1 MNFGLCT
8 PTDAVKMMT
17 KDIRYPLIRSGTPH
31 VICDD
36 DNHQSNVQAAVCE
49 EQLILPRYKHDNTI
63 TAGANIDTYDSLNG
77 TMITSHGLMDDIER
91 YFTSADGWDKT
102 ESPRSTRLYSE
113 EESHCPREYHYDS
126 TSSTSDKNTII
137 YIDSTIKDMYPFLST
152 PTPQTPGS
160 LFSPLTGTL
169 LVGRTSSLP
178 IPCTQDG
185 YSRHARMTNSRPI
198 CIPIID
204 NNERGAKVRSDVSE
218 DFAVRNKEPFTSIV
232 GPDACGSYL
241 GKSEIDQRT
250 GWCPANQKTLTRR
263 EEALSLSNSDVYNYD
278 EPIQS
283 LMSNKSSSAAKKGSR
298 GRTLKSSQCDR
309 EPDIQHDS
317 HDMKTG
323 SRRGRT
329 KRSPVTLS
337 DTLLLSHATV
347 SPNGEIPG
355 LLEDFLSSNY
365 FIKDDFNDSTSP
377 FFMQQSFQCYP
388 KAQSIEELLAK
399 STSLGIDPI
408 TGSVRSSSKKRYRKH
423 QASVSV
429 AKKFKVPS
437 SVDDDK
443 NWATSLRKK
452 ILDVQV
458 PCESVMYGLRE
469 VGPDD
474 DDRMAGVYCEGTHI
488 ARHFELFVLNL

>member
-17 KDIRYPLIRSGTPH
+17 NDIRYPIIRSGTPH

-36 DNHQSNVQAAVCE
+36 DNHQSNMPAAVCE

-63 TAGANIDTYDSLNG
+63 TAGANIYTYDSLNG

-126 TSSTSDKNTII
+126 TSSTSDRNTII

-185 YSRHARMTNSRPI
+185 YSRHTRMTNSRPT

-204 NNERGAKVRSDVSE
+204 NNKEDAKMRSNISV
-218 DFAVRNKEPFTSIV
+218 DFAVRNKESFTSIV

-241 GKSEIDQRT
+241 GKSDIDQRT
-250 GWCPANQKTLTRR
+250 GWYHANQKTLARR
-263 EEALSLSNSDVYNYD
+263 EEPLSLSCSDVNNYD
-278 EPIQS
+278 EQVQS

-309 EPDIQHDS
+309 EPDLQHDS
-317 HDMKTG
+317 HDMRT
-323 SRRGRT
+323 SSSRGRT
-329 KRSPVTLS
+329 KRSVATLS

-399 STSLGIDPI
+399 STSLGIDPV
-408 TGSVRSSSKKRYRKH
+408 TGFVRSSKKRYRKH
-423 QASVSV
+423 QASVSA
-429 AKKFKVPS
+429 AKKVKVPL
-437 SVDDDK
+437 SVDDNKD
-443 NWATSLRKK
+443 WATSLRKK
-452 ILDVQV
+452 VLDVQV
-458 PCESVMYGLRE
+458 PCESVMYRLRE

-474 DDRMAGVYCEGTHI
+474 DDRMAGVYCEGAHI
-488 ARHFELFVLNL
+488 KTF